1 MRENRP
7 DINELIASRLDRR
20 SVLKGAAAASAFG
33 LFGGASG
40 EAGAQAMREPARAPL
55 TFTEISHALEPG
67 TRVPT
72 GYAAQVVVRWGD
84 KVMPGAPEFDPR
96 AQSAAAQLRQFGYDN
111 DFLAFK
117 PLPYGSNNSERGL
130 LCSNHE
136 RNSTPLMFPGVT
148 SATTGQLTREQC
160 EVQMASQGHA
170 VVEIR
175 REGRNWRVVPDSPL
189 NRRYTALDSV
199 MRIGGPAAGHA
210 RMRTSAD
217 PSGTRVIGTLNNCAA
232 GETPWG
238 TILTCEENFHNYF
251 LGDPRQG
258 SEAAARERYGVN
270 GRGSYVWGR
279 YHDRFNLDREPNEP
293 NRFGWVV
300 EIDPY
305 DPSWTPVKRT
315 ALGRCK
321 HEGATCALTA
331 DGRVAVYTG
340 DDERFEYVYKFVSRG
355 RYNPRDRAANRTLLD
370 DGTLYA
376 ARFDANGA
384 MRWLPLVFGRGPLTR
399 ANGFNSQADVVIE
412 ARRAADL
419 VGATPMDRPEDIEPH
434 PMTGRVYVVL
444 TYNEQRRPA
453 NDPDPRRRAN
463 PANPRPNNLGGHI
476 IEMIHPTVNG
486 RVDHG
491 AEQARWE
498 FFMLAGD
505 PSKSDQGVRYLNPIS
520 SNGWVGRP
528 DNVAFDPKGRIWIA
542 TDGQDDYGNVSDSL
556 YAAEVA
562 GPARGA
568 TRLFFNAP
576 RGAEVCG
583 PCFTPD
589 GKTLFLAIQ
598 HPAEERN
605 STFDSP
611 TTRWPDNRDDMPPR
625 PSVIA
630 ITKDDGG
637 EIGS

>member
-1 MRENRP
+1 MPGIRS
-7 DINELIASRLDRR
+7 DINELIAARLDRR
-20 SVLKGAAAASAFG
+20 EVLKGAAAASAFG
-33 LFGGASG
+33 LFGGAG
-40 EAGAQAMREPARAPL
+40 EAGAQVLREPARAPL
-55 TFTEISHALEPG
+55 GFTEVPHALEQG
-67 TRVPT
+67 TRVVP
-72 GYAAQVVVRWGD
+72 GYTAQVVVRWGD
-84 KVMPGAPEFDPR
+84 KVMPGAPDFDPR
-96 AQSAAAQLRQFGYDN
+96 AQTAAAQLRQFGYDN
-111 DFLAFK
+111 DYLAFM
-117 PLPYGSNNSERGL
+117 PLPYGSNSSERGL

-136 RNSTPLMFPGVT
+136 RTSTPLMFPGVT
-148 SATTGQLTREQC
+148 PANVGQLTREQC

-175 REGRNWRVVPDSPL
+175 REGRNWRVVADSPF
-189 NRRYTALDSV
+189 NRRYNALDSL
-199 MRIGGPAAGHA
+199 MRIGGPAAGHP

-217 PSGTRVIGTLNNCAA
+217 PTGTRVIGTFNNCAG

-251 LGDPRQG
+251 TGNPRQG
-258 SEAAARERYGVN
+258 GEAAARERYGVT
-270 GRGSYVWGR
+270 GRGTYVWGR

-315 ALGRCK
+315 AIGRCK

-355 RYNPRDRAANRTLLD
+355 RYNPRDRAANRNLLD

-434 PMTGRVYVVL
+434 PTTGRVYVVL

-453 NDPDPRRRAN
+453 NDPDARRRAN

-505 PSKSDQGVRYLNPIS
+505 PAKTAEGARYLNPTS
-520 SNGWVGRP
+520 ANGWVGRP
-528 DNVAFDPKGRIWIA
+528 DNVAFDAKGRIWIS

-568 TRLFFNAP
+568 TRLFFNGP
-576 RGAEVCG
+576 RGSEICG

-589 GKTLFLAIQ
+589 NKTLFLAIQ

-611 TTRWPDNRDDMPPR
+611 TTRWPDNQDTMPPR

-637 EIGS
+637 DIGS